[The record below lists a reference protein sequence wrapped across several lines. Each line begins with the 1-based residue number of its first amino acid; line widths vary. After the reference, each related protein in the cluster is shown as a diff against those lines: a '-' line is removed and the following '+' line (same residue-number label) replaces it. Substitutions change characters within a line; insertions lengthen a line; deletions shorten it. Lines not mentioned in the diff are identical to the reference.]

1 MNGVHLDPA
10 DYTATNGSSVVLGSG
25 AAAGDIIY
33 VVAFGTFNV
42 ASINADN
49 LSSGTVNNAR
59 LPATISDK
67 TIQATALTAKG
78 DGSSNAGKIQLNDN
92 DNSNSVSLQAPAT
105 VGSNITFKLPNAD
118 GSTGQVLKTDGSG
131 NLGWV
136 SQPTGE
142 TKPTVGS
149 ISPTTITNSQ
159 TAVTITGQNFVSVP
173 QVEAFNPST
182 GIYYVADSIAYTSA
196 TTIVATFT
204 LAVDATYKLRV
215 ENPDGLSVLSGNLLT
230 VSDVPTWSTGAGS
243 LGTVAN
249 GGSMNFTVAASSD
262 STITYSKVSGSFP
275 GGGSINASTGVISG
289 TESGSTSTTT
299 YNFTIRATDNE
310 SQTADRAFS
319 ITVSHGASGGGQ
331 FN

>member
-1 MNGVHLDPA
+1 MNGVHLDPS
-10 DYTATNGSSVVLGSG
+10 DYTATSGTSVVLGSG
-25 AAAGDIIY
+25 AASGDIIY
-33 VVAFGTFNV
+33 IVAFGTFNV
-42 ASINADN
+42 AAINADN

-67 TIQATALTAKG
+67 TIQATALTVKG
-78 DGSSNAGKIQLNDN
+78 DGSSNAGKILLNDN
-92 DNSNSVSLQAPAT
+92 DNSNSISLQSPAT
-105 VGSNITFKLPNAD
+105 VGSNITLTLP
-118 GSTGQVLKTDGSG
+118 STAGTNGQALTTNGSG
-131 NLGWV
+131 VLSW
-136 SQPTGE
+136 TTMAE
-142 TKPTVGS
+142 TKPTVSS

-182 GIYYVADSIAYTSA
+182 GIYYVADSISFTSA

-215 ENPDGLSVLSGNLLT
+215 ENPDGLSVLSGNILT
-230 VSDVPTWSTGAGS
+230 VSDIPTWSTGAGS
-243 LGTVAN
+243 LGSVSA
-249 GGSMNFTVAASSD
+249 GGSMNFTVAATSD
-262 STITYSKVSGSFP
+262 STITYSKISGTFP
-275 GGGSINASTGVISG
+275 GGASLNASTGAITG
-289 TESGSTSTTT
+289 TESGSTSETV

-319 ITVSHGASGGGQ
+319 ITVSHSATGGGQ